1 MTTEQNQD
9 QQEAPVADG
18 AADLPAGELL
28 RQARE
33 ARGESVAD
41 VARALKLTLRQVEAM
56 ESGRFDLLPGAAFA
70 RGFMRNYA
78 RHLHI
83 DIDAALARLHFD
95 GEEESAKL
103 TPVANAAGVMPDG
116 EEERKAYGPI
126 AMTVALLML
135 LVFFLAWY
143 FDGFKVTENHPAAPE
158 QPAPESEQ
166 SDSAWP
172 SRQIHEPVAVPP
184 AQEEPLLPA
193 DAGLQ
198 ADAESA
204 ADEETAAPAA
214 VSADIPAAMPDVA
227 EAVAAA
233 AATLPAVAP
242 TVPGNAT
249 DDAAAQG
256 GQLVFN
262 LKDASSWIQVRD
274 SKGVMLYS
282 GTDAKGTMRKVQGTP
297 PFSVV
302 VGNAANVALEF
313 NGQPVD
319 MTAHIQG
326 SGVARLTVQ

>member
-1 MTTEQNQD
+1 MTEQNQD

-18 AADLPAGELL
+18 VADLPAGELL

-56 ESGRFDLLPGAAFA
+56 ETGRFDLLPGAAFA

-78 RHLHI
+78 RHLHL
-83 DIDAALARLHFD
+83 DIDAVLARLHFD
-95 GEEESAKL
+95 GEEEPAKL
-103 TPVANAAGVMPDG
+103 TPVANAAGVMPDS
-116 EEERKAYGPI
+116 EEQRKAYGPI

-135 LVFFLAWY
+135 LIFFLAWY
-143 FDGFKVTENHPAAPE
+143 FDGFKVTENRPVTPE
-158 QPAPESEQ
+158 GSAVEQEQ

-172 SRQIHEPVAVPP
+172 PQQTETPVAMPP
-184 AQEEPLLPA
+184 EQEEPALPV
-193 DAGLQ
+193 DAGLVE
-198 ADAESA
+198 DDGER
-204 ADEETAAPAA
+204 ADEETAAPAS
-214 VSADIPAAMPDVA
+214 SADMSAVMPPVPAESAAAQDA
-227 EAVAAA
+227 AQNVAAS
-233 AATLPAVAP
+233 ATE
-242 TVPGNAT
+242 
-249 DDAAAQG
+249 DAMAQG
-256 GQLVFN
+256 GQLVFA

-282 GTDAKGTMRKVQGTP
+282 GTDARGTTRKVQGMP

-302 VGNAANVALEF
+302 VGNAANVTLEF

-319 MTAHIQG
+319 MMAHMQA